1 MEEYTAGGWSAL
13 ADPSLGGPTFPTR
26 SSELPSVAYSGGSL
40 YLAWVQRD
48 SSTGYLPRIYVKA
61 EQGGIWG
68 EVGTGS
74 ASGLGLTPG
83 DRLAGMPGLAASG
96 SALRLVYTV
105 TNETGPAPDAML
117 RTLALNNGV
126 LVYDQASDFT
136 GTGIG
141 DLHGAPRAVSIA
153 LDPSGRPWLVSDT
166 PGSSGFVVRAGQ
178 TDAAHIFVA
187 DANTSIQSILAGG
200 QIKAGDLILVGGV
213 TSDGDLILGP
223 SAAGIVIAGADG
235 VSFAHGI
242 TIAGATGVTL
252 RNLDVAGP
260 VSITGSDEVKLAENT
275 FRSAVTVAG
284 ATALFARD
292 NRFLAADAGLTVA
305 SASSGS
311 ILSNT
316 FLGSNKGL
324 VLDAAFAGAVNDN
337 DISGTQTGIVYAAA
351 AALSGNRIHDNATGV
366 SASVTDPASALGL
379 VAGSGTNEIFRNTLG
394 VLLAGGQLA
403 RQHIFEN
410 TTGASGTGTLGGSDT
425 SSANLIADNQAGVAN
440 FSGAVQNN
448 RIENNGTGV
457 NTTSYLRIF
466 GNQIVGNTTAGILVS
481 TVHDVEIAGN
491 TIHAPVGD
499 AVRIVNGAYNVEL
512 ISNIIW
518 ADSGYGIYVAND
530 SQTGFWSDYNTLFAQ
545 GTGKIVY
552 WTKDFFDI
560 LDWQDDVARFDL
572 HSIGSTV
579 VNPLWAVPHLD
590 VGPDGVL
597 TTRPVVVGQRLTDPS
612 GSAGDPAGSFVGYR
626 GVPNLAVNGSFES
639 GLAGWTATSGGSA
652 TSNGPRAW
660 DGSSVF
666 LAAAGTQPVV
676 QQTVDLVAAGF
687 STTALDSG
695 SLQIAFG
702 GRALLQQSSLSAT
715 ASLVFFD
722 QDGHP
727 VGSTAVA
734 PAGSD
739 TGRWLRMFDTV
750 DVPFGARSVELIL
763 GASGSAAFDAA
774 FVGVITRGTSVD
786 QGSGP
791 MVAMPGDTT
800 SGRLALR
807 APDLYVDW
815 ELNQPKFITWDSFGA
830 ATGQPVRI
838 ELWQDGPSGPAF
850 RSVIAASA
858 PDTGQ
863 FSWTPSSSGL
873 TYGDHGLR
881 VRIVGIAN
889 PSIYDMSTE
898 TFTVPQAG
906 NVYYVN
912 DAITTGD
919 EYTTAIGSNRN
930 TGKSPDSPKPN
941 PDNLFRTYADLGAGS
956 VVYVDTGSYPLI
968 APLQLSGTTDHGLGL
983 HQGFQIIGPANAS
996 DAALLFPAIA
1006 GTGPAVIELDNSS
1019 FVTLRN
1025 LTLENSVDGLLIHNG
1040 SVNFTL
1046 SGITALNNS
1055 GDGILIQANSPTS
1068 TLTNITTGYSGGVG
1082 IEIDGSIA
1090 SLDGL
1095 DSFDNTT
1102 GLLISGSIGRISS
1115 AVITANRQYGMDL
1128 SLGMDT
1134 VIEGSSI
1141 SGNMV
1146 GVRINSAN
1154 SATVIF
1160 GDADLS
1166 AGLGNIVTH
1175 NRLDGVDATG
1185 HVIVAGNTIS
1195 DNGINGIV
1203 LNGPATA
1210 QANVVFGNTNGIIGG
1225 TGTQILYNQIYQNS
1239 GSGIVAAGSAVTAT
1253 GNVIFSNNFGVSTS
1267 IFADHLTLSN
1277 NLVYANQTAAVTALA
1292 SNLEVLNN
1300 TFYQVVG
1307 DVLDVNGAIAVDVR
1321 NNIIVALSGLGIAVS
1336 NASQAGF
1343 SSNYNLF
1350 NTGPSGRVGQWQG
1363 TRATLL
1369 QWQIASQLDANS
1381 IFGDPGFVS
1390 AAGPDGIVGY
1400 SAALNGSDDDFHEM
1414 SAYGTPVGGTLAV
1427 VLDPTSGLPVR
1438 PAGTLTNFATSSPAI
1453 DRGDPSV
1460 PVGAEPAPN
1469 GNFINIGA
1477 YGGTTQAARSAS
1489 TYIRV
1494 VTPDG
1499 GETIGQGSTYA
1510 VTWRSAGFPGTV
1522 DLELFGTENDTSG
1535 AIPIA
1540 TGVPNSGIY
1549 EWTVDPA
1556 TVPLGVYRMQVSE
1569 SADPHLAGISDSL
1582 FRHAPDPFL
1591 LCQ

>member
-1 MEEYTAGGWSAL
+1 MDAVLGAGLIFDPTLVNGKSVGYRNGPDSQLPELTSSFNLSWTVNSADLLATPAPAVGFDDIKLNFGEFVHTFLGDVLNPVEKLIAPITNILDKLKTALPLISTISEAL
-13 ADPSLGGPTFPTR
+13 SFLGG
-26 SSELPSVAYSGGSL
+26 G
-40 YLAWVQRD
+40 
-48 SSTGYLPRIYVKA
+48 
-61 EQGGIWG
+61 
-68 EVGTGS
+68 
-74 ASGLGLTPG
+74 
-83 DRLAGMPGLAASG
+83 
-96 SALRLVYTV
+96 
-105 TNETGPAPDAML
+105 N
-117 RTLALNNGV
+117 
-126 LVYDQASDFT
+126 VYDIITNHNSTIDDFLNAV
-136 GTGIG
+136 G
-141 DLHGAPRAVSIA
+141 DLTN
-153 LDPSGRPWLVSDT
+153 LV
-166 PGSSGFVVRAGQ
+166 
-178 TDAAHIFVA
+178 
-187 DANTSIQSILAGG
+187 
-200 QIKAGDLILVGGV
+200 DLVNN
-213 TSDGDLILGP
+213 
-223 SAAGIVIAGADG
+223 AGADDYSIDLG
-235 VSFAHGI
+235 SLDFGDKDLRLARGGGPNALANDGQDALGQLNSPGAIANEIADPVIKQYLGSSSPKDGLSLPILQDPSSIVGMLFGRNANLVAFDLTPIDATFNLASFPI
-242 TIAGATGVTL
+242 
-252 RNLDVAGP
+252 P
-260 VSITGSDEVKLAENT
+260 
-275 FRSAVTVAG
+275 
-284 ATALFARD
+284 LFAPPPI
-292 NRFLAADAGLTVA
+292 FADLDFSVDLEAHLHFGYDTYGIA
-305 SASSGS
+305 QFAQDHNSADLQRGFYIDSTKGPA
-311 ILSNT
+311 
-316 FLGSNKGL
+316 LGFTLNMGFGPE
-324 VLDAAFAGAVNDN
+324 VDVGF
-337 DISGTQTGIVYAAA
+337 
-351 AALSGNRIHDNATGV
+351 V
-366 SASVTDPASALGL
+366 SAKIEAQ
-379 VAGSGTNEIFRNTLG
+379 F
-394 VLLAGGQLA
+394 
-403 RQHIFEN
+403 
-410 TTGASGTGTLGGSDT
+410 GANVSL
-425 SSANLIADNQAGVAN
+425 NIA
-440 FSGAVQNN
+440 
-448 RIENNGTGV
+448 
-457 NTTSYLRIF
+457 
-466 GNQIVGNTTAGILVS
+466 
-481 TVHDVEIAGN
+481 
-491 TIHAPVGD
+491 
-499 AVRIVNGAYNVEL
+499 
-512 ISNIIW
+512 
-518 ADSGYGIYVAND
+518 
-530 SQTGFWSDYNTLFAQ
+530 
-545 GTGKIVY
+545 
-552 WTKDFFDI
+552 
-560 LDWQDDVARFDL
+560 
-572 HSIGSTV
+572 
-579 VNPLWAVPHLD
+579 
-590 VGPDGVL
+590 
-597 TTRPVVVGQRLTDPS
+597 
-612 GSAGDPAGSFVGYR
+612 DPAGSFVGYR

-1582 FRHAPDPFL
+1582 FHAPDPFL